1 MIRSNCKSKN
11 ERGSVFVEFALSAL
25 VLISIFTGTFQ
36 FGYTFYV
43 YNSLVTAVSAATRY
57 ASLHALTNDNNQ
69 TVPAS
74 FSNDVKNMAVY
85 GTTTPSTSQ
94 TPIAPGLSTSNINVA
109 VRFTGDSG
117 TPTNRPV
124 EVTVGLTGYQVNAIF
139 RTFTFTGKPTSTMPY
154 FGSYCSEVATC
165 P

>member
-1 MIRSNCKSKN
+1 MMRRKHQNN
-11 ERGSVFVEFALSAL
+11 NQRGSVFVEFALSAL
-25 VLISIFTGTFQ
+25 VLVSLFTGTFQ
-36 FGYTFYV
+36 FGYTFFV

-85 GTTTPSTSQ
+85 GTTTPSSSQ
-94 TPIAPGLSTSNINVA
+94 TPIAPGLATSNINVA
-109 VRFTGDSG
+109 VRFVGASG
-117 TPTNRPV
+117 SPTNRPV
-124 EVTVGLTGYQVNAIF
+124 DVTVSVTGYQVNAIF
-139 RTFTFTGKPTSTMPY
+139 KTFTFTGKPASTIPY

>member
-1 MIRSNCKSKN
+1 MNRLSCRTKK
-11 ERGSVFVEFALSAL
+11 ERGSVFVEFALSAIL
-25 VLISIFTGTFQ
+25 LISIFTGTFQ

-43 YNSLVTAVSAATRY
+43 YNSLVTAVSAAARY

-69 TVPAS
+69 TVPAA
-74 FSNDVKNMAVY
+74 FANDVKQMAVY
-85 GTTTPSTSQ
+85 GTVAPSGSQ
-94 TPIAPGLSTSNINVA
+94 APIAPGLSTGNINVA
-109 VRFTGDSG
+109 VRFTGAAG

-124 EVTVGLTGYQVNAIF
+124 EVTVSVTGYQINAIF
-139 RTFTFTGKPTSTMPY
+139 KTFTFTGKPASTFSY